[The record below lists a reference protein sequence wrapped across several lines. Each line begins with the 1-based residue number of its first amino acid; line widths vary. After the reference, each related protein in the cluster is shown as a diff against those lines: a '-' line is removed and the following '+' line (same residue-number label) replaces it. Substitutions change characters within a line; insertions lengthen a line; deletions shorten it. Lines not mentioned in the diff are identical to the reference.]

1 MDFFLDPI
9 NPNYIDTWKVAM
21 RELTWLLRS
30 ITLKV
35 QVSVKKDGNII
46 VNYSFSDIFD
56 LRASP
61 KNRSDA
67 YNTICMITGFLYHD
81 LVGGNDLLKIN
92 GKWSRVIYAPKL
104 IEIMKRIKEKQDSDN
119 RKLMEI
125 DEYNRMVPLLEL
137 F

>member
-61 KNRSDA
+61 KN
-67 YNTICMITGFLYHD
+67 
-81 LVGGNDLLKIN
+81 
-92 GKWSRVIYAPKL
+92 
-104 IEIMKRIKEKQDSDN
+104 
-119 RKLMEI
+119 
-125 DEYNRMVPLLEL
+125 
-137 F
+137 